1 MKFEDLIID
10 NSQVVERNRLLENR
24 LVAIRN
30 RNRGTMLSKL
40 NKETHK
46 LETITTFRGVTFI
59 NDAKSENINSTYYAI
74 EQIKTSMV
82 WIIGSDDA
90 QTDYEKLLPIVTPKV
105 HALVCFGTQN
115 ERLIDI
121 FKGHISLVVECP
133 DINTAVSEA
142 FYASQKGGVVIFSSA
157 CPCGQLYA
165 NYQQRGEAFKNAIA
179 QL

>member
-10 NSQVVERNRLLENR
+10 NSQTIEKNRLLENR
-24 LVAIRN
+24 LIAIRN

-40 NKETHK
+40 PNETHK

-82 WIIGSDDA
+82 WIIGSDDT
-90 QTDYEKLLPIVTPKV
+90 QTDYKKLLPIVSSKV
-105 HALVCFGTQN
+105 RALVCFGTQN
-115 ERLIDI
+115 ERLIEI
-121 FKGHISLVVECP
+121 FKGYIPLVVECQ
-133 DINTAVSEA
+133 DINTAVREA
-142 FYASQKGGVVIFSSA
+142 FYASQREGVVMFSSA

-165 NYQQRGEAFKNAIA
+165 DYQQRGEAFKNAIA